1 MRKVPLVTGEYY
13 HVYNRGVDRRCTFE
27 DGVDYG
33 KLYQSLY
40 LFNDANYRNTGHEQY
55 FNETLLAAHEVL
67 QDERNP
73 YVSVLSY
80 CLMPNHFH
88 LMLLQRQDGGI
99 SKFLHKLGI
108 AYTQHFNKR
117 YDRTGSLFK
126 STFKVVHVEN
136 DAQLLHL
143 PRYVHCNAL
152 DLTALN
158 WREGQ
163 VKDWGVAQSFLD
175 SFPWSS
181 HRVYMGDK
189 QELPV
194 IDLAEARKIF
204 PDVASY
210 TSFLKEWATRELP
223 CDLVTP
229 RAS

>member
-1 MRKVPLVTGEYY
+1 M
-13 HVYNRGVDRRCTFE
+13 
-27 DGVDYG
+27 
-33 KLYQSLY
+33 
-40 LFNDANYRNTGHEQY
+40 
-55 FNETLLAAHEVL
+55 
-67 QDERNP
+67 
-73 YVSVLSY
+73 
-80 CLMPNHFH
+80 
-88 LMLLQRQDGGI
+88 
-99 SKFLHKLGI
+99 HKLGI

-117 YDRTGSLFK
+117 YDRTGSLFE

-210 TSFLKEWATRELP
+210 TSFLRNGRHENFRATSHPVRLSRTDESVMP
-223 CDLVTP
+223 GKPKHDP
-229 RAS
+229 RVVF